1 MNYIFVIICSI
12 ILPILSIK
20 SVTQKF
26 CINCKFFKKDFMNNN
41 KYGRCSLFIKE
52 NADYLVVGIEEKSF
66 DNYYYCSTA
75 RGSEGMC
82 GEEGKEYVS
91 NK

>member
-1 MNYIFVIICSI
+1 M
-12 ILPILSIK
+12 
-20 SVTQKF
+20 
-26 CINCKFFKKDFMNNN
+26 DNN
-41 KYGRCSLFIKE
+41 KYGRCSLFIKQ
-52 NADYLVVGIEEKSF
+52 NADYLVAGIEEKSY

-75 RGSEGMC
+75 RGSEDMC